1 MSLNSTLQIANSS
14 LIASQIG
21 LQVASNNLAN
31 ASTPGFTRQVALI
44 ESLRGRITDPNM
56 IGSGVAVTQVRRQID
71 QALQERLWN
80 GVSEEYSAAQKSGVY
95 SQLESILAEGTDFD
109 TSSQLSSFFNSW
121 SEATTLLDT
130 QSTLV
135 NQGQTLTSF
144 IRTIRSELTDQRRQ
158 IEDQIDAQ
166 TAQANALF
174 QEIANINQT
183 ISSREIGQAQ
193 ASSLRD
199 RRDQIVTELSTLV
212 DINVNENPEGLYDVF
227 VGSTPVVLGTR
238 NRGVEIDRQTVDGVV
253 TVVPRL
259 KDNGA
264 PLPVNGGSI
273 GGLLQTRAGA
283 IDATIDKLD
292 DIAAQLIFQVNRLHS
307 TGTNANGLTAAS
319 GTLAVATADRNRP
332 LNDPNN
338 ASLADLPF
346 AAENGGFFVEVRNK
360 NSGTSDRVW
369 IEVDLDGIDNNGLPS
384 TADDTT
390 AEDIRAAIDA
400 VDGISASFTPDGRLD
415 ISASPGFSFSFDEDS
430 SAALAVMGVNSFFT
444 GTTAQDIGIREGVEV
459 MLGRIENGQFVEN
472 ANALRI
478 GALGEQAIDSLGGV
492 TIGKSWSL
500 HTQDVATQSSGAR
513 VGADASAIVRES
525 LEAQRASISGVSI
538 DEESMNLLTYQ
549 RQYQAAAQVVQVAQS
564 MYDILLNL
572 V

>member
-1 MSLNSTLQIANSS
+1 MSINSTLHIANSS

-44 ESLRGRITDPNM
+44 ESLRGRVTDPNM
-56 IGSGVAVTQVRRQID
+56 IGAGVAVTQVRRQID

-80 GVSEEYSAAQKSGVY
+80 GVSEEYASAQKLGVY

-109 TSSQLSSFFNSW
+109 TSTQLSSFFNSW

-144 IRTIRSELTDQRRQ
+144 IRNIRSELSGQRRQ
-158 IEDQIDAQ
+158 VEDQIDAQ

-183 ISSREIGQAQ
+183 ISAREIGQAQ

-238 NRGVEIDRQTVDGVV
+238 NRGVEIDRQTIDGVV

-273 GGLLQTRAGA
+273 GGLLETRAGA

-292 DIAAQLIFQVNRLHS
+292 DLAAQLIFQVNRLHS

-319 GTLAVATADRNRP
+319 GTLAVAAADRTLP

-338 ASLADLPF
+338 ASFAELPF

-360 NSGTSDRVW
+360 ENGTSNRVW

-400 VDGISASFTPDGRLD
+400 VDGVSASFTPDGRLD
-415 ISASPGFSFSFDEDS
+415 IQSSPGFSFSFDEDS
-430 SAALAVMGVNSFFT
+430 SGALAVMGVNSFFT
-444 GTTAQDIGIREGVEV
+444 GTTAQDIGVREGVEV
-459 MLGRIENGQFVEN
+459 MLGRIQDGQFVEN

-478 GALGEQAIDSLGGV
+478 GALSEQTIDALGGV

-500 HTQDVATQSSGAR
+500 HAQDVATQSSGAR
-513 VGADASAIVRES
+513 VGAQASAIVRES